1 MLYCMFIIRACN
13 KALCKVVI
21 VNKFILVLAVAMFL
35 VTTFLLVGMAAVG
48 QAPIAMYWFFGGI
61 GYCATITPIIMTSF

>member
-1 MLYCMFIIRACN
+1 M
-13 KALCKVVI
+13 
-21 VNKFILVLAVAMFL
+21 NKFLLVLAVAMFL

>member
-1 MLYCMFIIRACN
+1 M
-13 KALCKVVI
+13 
-21 VNKFILVLAVAMFL
+21 NKFLLVLAVAMFL

-48 QAPIAMYWFFGGI
+48 QAPIAMYWFVGVI